1 MTLLF
6 DKDRPIK
13 SPALAPAQD
22 AFERAGQGE
31 LTIGLVNNMPDSA
44 LKATERQFM
53 RLLQAAAG
61 NIRVNFHCFSLPAV
75 ARSKQASEHIAH
87 DYADIADLDR
97 LGIDGLIVT
106 GAEPIA
112 ANLPDEPFWGQL
124 TEIIDWARTNTRS
137 TIWSCLAAHAAVK
150 HLDGVERHRLSAKC
164 SGVYDCS
171 KAGDDWLTRGLPATL
186 KVSHSRYNEL
196 RESELAARGY
206 EILTRSDV
214 AGVDIFAR
222 QLESRFIFFQ
232 GHPEYDAS
240 SLQREYMRDL
250 ARFLNRRARQLSQHP
265 RRLFRCGD
273 GRATRKFRAAGT
285 RQSRSHAGGR
295 TARPDASRRHRRR
308 CGGQHHLPQLARLP
322 SRGSARACLVAE
334 MIMPSWSNFRARLSN
349 RLARHLFAAPMQ
361 LKGGQPMVS
370 FTFDDIP
377 VSAATVGAPM
387 LEEFGGLGTFYVAG
401 GLVNRR
407 TDQGDGV
414 DPDGIVKLR
423 RSGHEIACHTF
434 SHQRAIDLDA
444 TTHGRRTRAEP
455 ALSRR
460 ARRLDQAG
468 EFRLPLRPRDG
479 RAQAAADATASARP
493 AASCPASTAAP
504 STCSSCARHR

>member
-1 MTLLF
+1 MALLF
-6 DKDRPIK
+6 DNDRPIK

-22 AFERAGQGE
+22 EFARAGAAE

-53 RLLQAAAG
+53 RLIQAAAG
-61 NIRVNFHCFSLPAV
+61 NSRITFHCFSLPAV

-112 ANLPDEPFWGQL
+112 TRLPDEPFWNQL

-150 HLDGVERHRLSAKC
+150 HLDGVERHRLSEKC

-171 KAGDDWLTRGLPATL
+171 KAGDDWLTRNLPATL

-196 RESELAARGY
+196 RENELAARGY
-206 EILTRSDV
+206 EVLTRSDV

-250 ARFLNRRARQLSQHP
+250 ARFLAGERDEYPAIPVGYFDAVTEARLISFEKRARAKREPTL
-265 RRLFRCGD
+265 
-273 GRATRKFRAAGT
+273 AAE
-285 RQSRSHAGGR
+285 
-295 TARPDASRRHRRR
+295 
-308 CGGQHHLPQLARLP
+308 L
-322 SRGSARACLVAE
+322 
-334 MIMPSWSNFRARLSN
+334 
-349 RLARHLFAAPMQ
+349 
-361 LKGGQPMVS
+361 
-370 FTFDDIP
+370 
-377 VSAATVGAPM
+377 
-387 LEEFGGLGTFYVAG
+387 
-401 GLVNRR
+401 
-407 TDQGDGV
+407 
-414 DPDGIVKLR
+414 
-423 RSGHEIACHTF
+423 
-434 SHQRAIDLDA
+434 
-444 TTHGRRTRAEP
+444 
-455 ALSRR
+455 
-460 ARRLDQAG
+460 
-468 EFRLPLRPRDG
+468 
-479 RAQAAADATASARP
+479 
-493 AASCPASTAAP
+493 
-504 STCSSCARHR
+504 